1 MPYHMQVR
9 RVISFDSGD
18 SIEFVDFAIAL
29 VFAFL
34 LLTVPIAVG
43 QTDIRPP
50 AVPGASA
57 RIPFDF
63 WIGGSHLPAGDYALD
78 SILDTLVIFRNARA
92 KTQEHAFLVPTGDAV
107 ECKEYK
113 LVFVLHNRQHYL
125 RELWNS
131 NGKAVLTSN
140 IGVAMAPADTL
151 IEVPVIQ
158 NPTCSSP
165 STSGPVA
172 PKILNRSSSVQH

>member
-9 RVISFDSGD
+9 RVINFDSGD
-18 SIEFVDFAIAL
+18 RIDFFDFAIAL
-29 VFAFL
+29 VLVFL
-34 LLTVPIAVG
+34 LLNVPIAVG
-43 QTDIRPP
+43 LTDTRPS
-50 AVPGASA
+50 AVPVASA

-92 KTQEHAFLVPTGDAV
+92 KAQEHAFLVPSGDAV
-107 ECKEYK
+107 GCTEYK

-131 NGKAVLTSN
+131 SGKAVLTSYM
-140 IGVAMAPADTL
+140 GVAMVSADTL

-165 STSGPVA
+165 STSGPAA
-172 PKILNRSSSVQH
+172 PKVLNPSSSLEH